1 MDLATLLTRN
11 EGKTLEF
18 KQDASSP
25 DGIVRSVVAF
35 ANSAGG
41 VVLVGV
47 ADKTREVVGVA
58 DPLAAEE
65 RIASILVDSIE
76 PRIAPEIDVLAWR
89 DRSVLAVRVHPGS
102 SRPYNVKRLGPHDG
116 VYVRVGS
123 TNRRADAA
131 MIVELRRS
139 SDGRSFDEEPLIDA
153 GTEAIDVAAVR
164 ASFAG
169 SRTIDRRALTTLR
182 IITRAHGR
190 DVPTVGGVLLF
201 GARRIERFPD
211 AVIEAARFIGTGR
224 STFADA
230 ATFDE
235 ALPHAIEG
243 ALAFVRRNLA
253 RRYEIG
259 GVRRAEVWEYPLEAV
274 REIVVNAS
282 VHADYSLPGMRTRI
296 AIFDDRLEVDSP
308 GLLLPGLTVDDLRA
322 GVSRIRNRVIARV
335 LRELGI
341 VEQWGTGIPRAIEA
355 CRLAGLPEP
364 EIEELGSLVR
374 VTLRAAR
381 DTAQVEPLDAAVLDA
396 LAASG
401 GLSTSDVAT
410 AISRTPRSAR
420 TRLRTLVDAGLVVE
434 VGSSP
439 NDPHRKYYIAEGRAR
454 YRTR

>member
-139 SDGRSFDEEPLIDA
+139 SGGRSFDEEPLIDA

-182 IITRAHGR
+182 IIARADGR

-381 DTAQVEPLDAAVLDA
+381 DTAEVEPLDAAVLDA